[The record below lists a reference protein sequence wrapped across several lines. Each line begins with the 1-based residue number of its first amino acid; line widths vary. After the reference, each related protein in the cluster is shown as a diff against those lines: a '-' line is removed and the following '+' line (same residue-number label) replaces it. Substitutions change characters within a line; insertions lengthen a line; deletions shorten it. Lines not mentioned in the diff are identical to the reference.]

1 MITGIVEAQE
11 FYLFFGGRNAG
22 KTTLLRYL
30 AELLGKEFAYK
41 IPIRGILERRDSGYI
56 RHDLAGLRGA
66 RLAYAEEFKPGDV
79 LDSGIV
85 KDITGGGYITADQKG
100 KPNIT
105 FSSTAKLI
113 IATNTLPDLKD
124 VDDAI
129 RKRLRVV
136 PFPTNL
142 PAYCEEKG
150 DR

>member
-66 RLAYAEEFKPGDV
+66 RLAYAEEFKPGDF
-79 LDSGIV
+79 LGSGIV
-85 KDITGGGYITADQKG
+85 KDITRAGHIPSHD
-100 KPNIT
+100 
-105 FSSTAKLI
+105 TAK
-113 IATNTLPDLKD
+113 
-124 VDDAI
+124 
-129 RKRLRVV
+129 
-136 PFPTNL
+136 PTI
-142 PAYCEEKG
+142 
-150 DR
+150 

>member
-66 RLAYAEEFKPGDV
+66 RLAYAREVKPVDAVG
-79 LDSGIV
+79 SGIV
-85 KDITGGGYITADQKG
+85 KDITGGGYIAEDEQG
-100 KPNIT
+100 RPNINV
-105 FSSTAKLI
+105 SLTA
-113 IATNTLPDLKD
+113 
-124 VDDAI
+124 
-129 RKRLRVV
+129 
-136 PFPTNL
+136 
-142 PAYCEEKG
+142 
-150 DR
+150 